1 VSLLRYSQP
10 PISKSISPNENHD
23 KLMIFDVKL
32 THLQIVSSEHGAV
45 LHMVK
50 NIDSTFAGF
59 GEIYFSTIAQGQRK
73 DWRRHNIATAQLAV
87 PIGRVRFALFDDR
100 GDSHS
105 NGATWDVTLGR
116 DHYFLL
122 TIPPGVW
129 FAIQNVGT
137 SEALIANCSSM
148 PHDPTSIDRRPLST
162 VDIPYDW
169 RD

>member
-1 VSLLRYSQP
+1 
-10 PISKSISPNENHD
+10 
-23 KLMIFDVKL
+23 MIFDVKL
-32 THLQIVSSEHGAV
+32 TQLQIVSSEHGAV

-50 NIDSTFAGF
+50 STDTTFAGF

-73 DWRRHNIATAQLAV
+73 DWRRHNTATAQLAV

-100 GDSHS
+100 RDSHS
-105 NGATWDVTLGR
+105 IGVTWDVTLGR
-116 DHYFLL
+116 DNYFLL
-122 TIPPGVW
+122 TIPPGIW